1 MSHGAT
7 LIFLYLPNIMSR
19 CSDDMNFGSL
29 TFESLEYAQA
39 NAERVRQSQ
48 PDISV
53 IRQSIHVLQLCTSCM
68 KISIGRNGAWEVLN
82 LFKNTVQ
89 YTSRRIVVGTMILSR
104 HHTLLGGYQVPK
116 KGACTPEP
124 GSLFQ
129 RGSIPVYVVARGRS
143 GLRRAR
149 PREPSVFP
157 HIFGPIL
164 WSDCRQQNQYYCRW

>member
-1 MSHGAT
+1 
-7 LIFLYLPNIMSR
+7 MSR
-19 CSDDMNFGSL
+19 CSDDMNLGSL

-39 NAERVRQSQ
+39 NGERVRQSQ

-53 IRQSIHVLQLCTSCM
+53 IRTNSNFKIYMYCNYVRAW

-82 LFKNTVQ
+82 LLENTVQ
-89 YTSRRIVVGTMILSR
+89 YTPRQIVVGTLILMISR
-104 HHTLLGGYQVPK
+104 HHTPLGGYQVPK

-149 PREPSVFP
+149 LREPSVFP